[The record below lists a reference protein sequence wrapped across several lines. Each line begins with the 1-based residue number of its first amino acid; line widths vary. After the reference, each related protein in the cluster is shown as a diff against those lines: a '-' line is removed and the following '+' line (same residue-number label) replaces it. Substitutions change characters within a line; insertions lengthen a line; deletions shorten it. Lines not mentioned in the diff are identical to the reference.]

1 MTLFRAAG
9 RAALLALC
17 FGAAAPASA
26 QVRRMT
32 PQSAPPQ
39 IDPATIAMPNLT
51 FTPTPEVAEN
61 YDKYFYFNRADTD
74 FMTAYADLRE
84 CDDYARGLAYRTAYQ
99 NVPYP
104 YMGTLGGAIGGAI
117 GNAVADMVFGSAER
131 RRQRRINMLTCMR
144 FKEYRVFG
152 LPETLWEQFNFEE
165 GNRRVPEPERQRLL
179 QLQARVASGP
189 APTVG
194 EVMQ

>member
-1 MTLFRAAG
+1 MTKLRSACGAVFVALFIGAAG
-9 RAALLALC
+9 
-17 FGAAAPASA
+17 PASA
-26 QVRRMT
+26 QIRRTT
-32 PQSAPPQ
+32 PDAPPPQ
-39 IDPATIAMPNLT
+39 IDPATIPMPNLA
-51 FTPTPEVAEN
+51 FTPTPQVEEN

-74 FMTAYADLRE
+74 FMTAYGDLRE
-84 CDDYARGLAYRTAYQ
+84 CDDYARGAAFHTSYTQ
-99 NVPYP
+99 TPYP
-104 YMGTLGGAIGGAI
+104 YTYTMAGAIGGMI
-117 GNAVADMVFGSAER
+117 GNVVADMVFGSAER

-144 FKEYRVFG
+144 FKDYRVFG

-194 EVMQ
+194 EVTQ